1 MSTTN
6 KQVIHLW
13 ANQSRASA
21 RSSNGNCWFTGTK
34 LYSYRTCIANF
45 VPDVNGE
52 LVCLITTRRYSVTT
66 TGKHMPSL
74 SDIPPGITTFYV
86 HNVEPA
92 GVGNWHHHDN
102 LCRMVEGLTQNLA
115 TAGRSRVYRDMY
127 LRYAMER
134 REVILEYAL
143 TFGLELPADLPE
155 VSAEAAAEAA
165 AYARSPEAAAGSA
178 AYARESSAKEAAYR
192 RQRKQ
197 EHRAALS
204 EKVAMWRA
212 GGNISLWD
220 WHSSDGDTLLRV
232 VGDEVE
238 TSRGA
243 RFPLEDAKRAFP
255 VIARARKSGAS
266 YTSFGRKALPLGDF
280 NVDKVTSDG
289 HVHAGCHFVKWQE
302 IERLA
307 VELGILPAADSAA

>member
-45 VPDVNGE
+45 VPDVHGR

-66 TGKHMPSL
+66 TCKHMPRL

-92 GVGNWHHHDN
+92 GAGDWYHQDN
-102 LCRMVEGLTQNLA
+102 LRRMVEGFTKNLA
-115 TAGRSRVYRDMY
+115 AAGRSRVYRDVY
-127 LRYAMER
+127 LQYVMEQR
-134 REVILEYAL
+134 AVILEYASA
-143 TFGLELPADLPE
+143 FDLELPADLPE
-155 VSAEAAAEAA
+155 VSVEAVAEAA
-165 AYARSPEAAAGSA
+165 AYAREA
-178 AYARESSAKEAAYR
+178 SAKEAAYR

-266 YTSFGRKALPLGDF
+266 YTSSGRKALPLGDF
-280 NVDKVTSDG
+280 SVDKVTAEG

-307 VELGILPAADSAA
+307 VELGIMPATDSAA